1 MNLKELDSFKM
12 SDAVVLHDTLN
23 PALFADEHMRSDV
36 RAKLLEIAEEF
47 IDYLGVSNLDVR
59 DITISGSNAAY
70 SYTPHSDIDL
80 HIIADMTKFNNDNIY
95 RELFT
100 AKKNLFNADHNIK
113 VRGYD
118 VELYVQDS
126 SKPVRSLGEYSVER
140 NKWIKFPS
148 KKRANLDHSSV
159 ENKFKK
165 LVQLGQLALRS
176 TDMNALGDVL
186 STLKRYRQAGLDEHG
201 EFGPENLA
209 YKALRS
215 QGLVDKLYSHMDML
229 KDRQLSLDESGNQL
243 KTVTRIDS
251 RPISD
256 FTSNLKA
263 YKHTD
268 DWRQS
273 GVDTGDDSYW
283 KKNNLK
289 TNTTKGLFAGDPH
302 RTALY
307 ATGNAH
313 ETRYV
318 EFTQNGQPVVYF
330 DKKDLPKIRSR
341 KTYLTVFNAAN
352 FKKLPTGEYF
362 SDNPGQPLSQTEI
375 GDPFQ
380 YITDHGWVIRFTD
393 DLNKVFRKVKAMHKA
408 KKIPQYGAE
417 GMNEDRQLSLDET
430 IDEAFDKPYKS
441 KWTKSDTGT
450 QYSRVKFP
458 KLITFNEWADK
469 DSDKWV
475 KFRENLLEY
484 LIKNGLEQHSHMIGM
499 KCLQTIKKN
508 KYISESFQFEKNSI
522 DPLTGLLKFINKNS
536 ISISELKIGQR
547 VDIVLVKT
555 MNFAK
560 LCQIDKYKNEIIS
573 EIHSTYI
580 VTKSN
585 RKYDIHDLQN
595 VNDDVLD
602 YGVYIVN
609 NDSDEIDTVLFFYED
624 KIKENGWTVEIK
636 SHDTRLTEASGYI
649 PSEKEKND
657 PRFKTALTVDVH
669 PDSIQQNAKKLGSKI
684 ARSGVPPTLKPSG
697 KL

>member
-113 VRGYD
+113 VKGYD

-126 SKPVRSLGEYSVER
+126 SKPVRSLGEYSVEH

-176 TDMNALGDVL
+176 TDMNALSDVL

-215 QGLVDKLYSHMDML
+215 QGIVDKLYNHMDML
-229 KDRQLSLDESGNQL
+229 K
-243 KTVTRIDS
+243 
-251 RPISD
+251 
-256 FTSNLKA
+256 
-263 YKHTD
+263 
-268 DWRQS
+268 
-273 GVDTGDDSYW
+273 
-283 KKNNLK
+283 
-289 TNTTKGLFAGDPH
+289 
-302 RTALY
+302 
-307 ATGNAH
+307 
-313 ETRYV
+313 
-318 EFTQNGQPVVYF
+318 
-330 DKKDLPKIRSR
+330 
-341 KTYLTVFNAAN
+341 
-352 FKKLPTGEYF
+352 
-362 SDNPGQPLSQTEI
+362 
-375 GDPFQ
+375 
-380 YITDHGWVIRFTD
+380 
-393 DLNKVFRKVKAMHKA
+393 
-408 KKIPQYGAE
+408 
-417 GMNEDRQLSLDET
+417 DRQLSLDET

-450 QYSRVKFP
+450 QYSRVKLPDGTPLDVVFYNMGDNKYTVEFVRSHSMGVTGGGDAQRIFSTILNSVLQFVKKQKPQRLEFSASKDIYQADSPGVKSNPNSRSKLYTRMVNRYAEPLGYKVQYKEEKDYVEYVLTRLNQDVDEDYSVDNPPGPEFP
-458 KLITFNEWADK
+458 PQFPAGTVKVDVSDVYDWYKLGQHI
-469 DSDKWV
+469 SD
-475 KFRENLLEY
+475 LEGLGHHDFGQGPPSTVLAFGTEEEEEKY
-484 LIKNGLEQHSHMIGM
+484 IKNLKKLGLKIHD
-499 KCLQTIKKN
+499 
-508 KYISESFQFEKNSI
+508 I
-522 DPLTGLLKFINKNS
+522 DPPGLK
-536 ISISELKIGQR
+536 G
-547 VDIVLVKT
+547 DI
-555 MNFAK
+555 
-560 LCQIDKYKNEIIS
+560 
-573 EIHSTYI
+573 
-580 VTKSN
+580 
-585 RKYDIHDLQN
+585 
-595 VNDDVLD
+595 
-602 YGVYIVN
+602 
-609 NDSDEIDTVLFFYED
+609 DE
-624 KIKENGWTVEIK
+624 
-636 SHDTRLTEASGYI
+636 TRLFEEFQQFMGEASGYI